1 VARIRTIKPDFFR
14 NEEVAALTYRA
25 RLTWVGLWTYADDE
39 GRGKDNARII
49 KGDLWPLEDDVTHLE
64 VEADLCELEQHG
76 RITRYEANGERYLFV
91 NKWLDHQRIS
101 KPTASKLPPPPA
113 PEDSRTTPVA
123 LPEGS
128 RSTTGGLPIGKE
140 KEREVEEEVERDSP
154 TASDEAKRSIHEDF
168 MDFYLAYPR
177 KEARGT
183 AERAYAKALKKTDA
197 ATILAGAERY
207 AVDPNRDPQYT
218 KLPATW
224 LNAESW
230 EDEPLPVRG
239 GPQPARMDRS
249 AMLRAKE
256 ADMLARFNAAN
267 EQPLLQI
274 ED

>member
-1 VARIRTIKPDFFR
+1 MARIRTIKPDFFR

-49 KGDLWPLEDDVTHLE
+49 KGDLWPLEDDVTHHE
-64 VEADLCELEQHG
+64 VESDLCELAEHG
-76 RITRYEANGERYLFV
+76 RITRYEVRGERYLFV
-91 NKWLDHQRIS
+91 NKWRDHQRIA
-101 KPTASKLPPPPA
+101 KPTASKLPPPPSQEGSGSPTTPL
-113 PEDSRTTPVA
+113 PEDYHTTTEP
-123 LPEGS
+123 LP
-128 RSTTGGLPIGKE
+128 LGKE
-140 KEREVEEEVERDSP
+140 KEREVEEEVESNSP
-154 TASDEAKRSIHEDF
+154 IASDEPKRSIHEDF

-183 AERAYAKALKKTDA
+183 AERAYAKALKKTDP

-207 AVDPNRDPQYT
+207 AADPNRDPQYT

-230 EDEPLPVRG
+230 SDEPLPARG
-239 GPQPARMDRS
+239 NQPQRMDRS

-267 EQPLLQI
+267 NQPLLQI